1 MSAALIRAGDKSE
14 SALVTPARARYL
26 ECTMARSFRRLAL
39 FSLGTVTACGSTDT
53 FIDVE
58 NEPAPLMQ
66 GTVQDAVASSCST
79 GAVLGISNQIVA
91 QVNCLR
97 PNTLAEIPARP
108 NLTRSAN
115 TFAFMQ
121 PPARDA
127 LVRALDANTGMTLG
141 INSML
146 RTVAQQYLL
155 YAWYMAGRCSI
166 MLAARP
172 GGSNHE
178 SGLALDTSQYAA
190 WETALEAQGFTWFGS
205 SDVVHFDYTGP
216 GTIDLR
222 PVGIR
227 GFQRLWNVNNPADT
241 IVEDGIYGPNTES
254 RLQQSPANGF
264 STPAPCGAPPD
275 AGTADARPPDA
286 GSPPPDSASSDA
298 GGTDVAVSDARAER
312 SPDVGAGGAAGSG
325 SIDARTTDAIITS
338 DTPSAPDG
346 GTGGTSIADAS
357 PRPDVPPTVE
367 PDAYSGDASTTP
379 GELEAGC
386 SCRVVAAATQ
396 RSASRRTAWSAA
408 LIFGTLGVVR
418 RRGRRFAASAA
429 QLRQTFPPCGH
440 RNL

>member
-1 MSAALIRAGDKSE
+1 
-14 SALVTPARARYL
+14 VARW
-26 ECTMARSFRRLAL
+26 FRRLAL
-39 FSLGTVTACGSTDT
+39 FSIGTLTACGSTET

-66 GTVQDAVASSCST
+66 GTVEDAVASSCST
-79 GAVLGISNQIVA
+79 GAVLGLSNQIVD

-97 PNTLAEIPARP
+97 PNTLAELPARP

-127 LVRALDANTGMTLG
+127 LVRALDANTGTTLG

-254 RLQQSPANGF
+254 RLQRSPANGF

-275 AGTADARPPDA
+275 AGTADARSPDA
-286 GSPPPDSASSDA
+286 SDTGGAADSARNDT
-298 GGTDVAVSDARAER
+298 GGTDVSVTDARAER

-325 SIDARTTDAIITS
+325 PIDARTTDALITS
-338 DTPSAPDG
+338 DTPPTPDG
-346 GTGGTSIADAS
+346 GTGGASIADAS
-357 PRPDVPPTVE
+357 PRPDLPTIE
-367 PDAYSGDASTTP
+367 PDGNSGDASNRP

-408 LIFGTLGVVR
+408 LIFGTLGFVR
-418 RRGRRFAASAA
+418 RRRR
-429 QLRQTFPPCGH
+429 T
-440 RNL
+440 

>member
-1 MSAALIRAGDKSE
+1 MSAALRRARCRK
-14 SALVTPARARYL
+14 SALVTGARARYV
-26 ECTMARSFRRLAL
+26 ECTVARSFRCLAL
-39 FSLGTVTACGSTDT
+39 LSIGTLTACGSGET

-58 NEPAPLMQ
+58 NEPAPLVQ
-66 GTVQDAVASSCST
+66 GTVDDAVASSCST
-79 GAVLGISNQIVA
+79 GVVLGLSNQIVD

-115 TFAFMQ
+115 TYAFMQ

-127 LVRALDANTGMTLG
+127 LLRALDANTGMTLG

-190 WETALEAQGFTWFGS
+190 WQTALEAQGFMWFGS
-205 SDVVHFDYTGP
+205 SDVVHFDYTAS

-222 PVGIR
+222 PVGVR

-254 RLQQSPANGF
+254 RLRQSPANGF
-264 STPAPCGAPPD
+264 GAPAPCGPPPD
-275 AGTADARPPDA
+275 AGTADARGPDA
-286 GSPPPDSASSDA
+286 TDTGTPPLDGGRSDA
-298 GGTDVAVSDARAER
+298 TGTDAAVSDASSDR
-312 SPDVGAGGAAGSG
+312 STDAGGGGAGGGGSADARVADIPNTSDASPVPDGGAGGA
-325 SIDARTTDAIITS
+325 T
-338 DTPSAPDG
+338 
-346 GTGGTSIADAS
+346 IADAS
-357 PRPDVPPTVE
+357 GLDVPPIAD
-367 PDAYSGDASTTP
+367 PDGSSADASTHP
-379 GELEAGC
+379 PADLDAGC
-386 SCRVVAAATQ
+386 SCRVGAGAIP
-396 RSASRRTAWSAA
+396 RSASSPATWWAALGLASLGLDRRRRRT
-408 LIFGTLGVVR
+408 
-418 RRGRRFAASAA
+418 
-429 QLRQTFPPCGH
+429 
-440 RNL
+440 